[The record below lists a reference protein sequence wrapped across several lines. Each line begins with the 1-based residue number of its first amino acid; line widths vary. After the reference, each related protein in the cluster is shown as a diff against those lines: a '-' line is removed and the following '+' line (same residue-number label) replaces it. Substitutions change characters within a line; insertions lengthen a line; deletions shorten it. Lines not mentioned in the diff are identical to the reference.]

1 MSAELG
7 EEIWIFGALCL
18 YWCDVELHIQ
28 PVWFL
33 GIHCLERRF
42 SEMHFLVFLLWVFS
56 GRLVF
61 GERKFS
67 ADWFSG
73 REKFSG
79 YEKHW

>member
-1 MSAELG
+1 MYP
-7 EEIWIFGALCL
+7 I
-18 YWCDVELHIQ
+18 
-28 PVWFL
+28 WFL
-33 GIHCLERRF
+33 GFHCLERRF
-42 SEMHFLVFLLWVFS
+42 SEMHFLVFLQWVFS

-79 YEKHW
+79 